1 MGCACS
7 WIAVCAF
14 FREGCALELL
24 ARRAMIDVGL
34 QRSRVV
40 LC

>member
-1 MGCACS
+1 MGCSCN

-24 ARRAMIDVGL
+24 AGRANIDVGL
-34 QRSRVV
+34 QCSRVV